1 MTNEIDEVTLAR
13 TKLVELEDWVAA
25 NEDNLT
31 NAELESYAIEI
42 VNLEEAYMAAVEAEL
57 DRLVEEMSDEDHIL
71 NDVYDYE
78 DDLF

>member
-13 TKLVELEDWVAA
+13 TKLVELEDWIAA
-25 NEDNLT
+25 NKDNLT